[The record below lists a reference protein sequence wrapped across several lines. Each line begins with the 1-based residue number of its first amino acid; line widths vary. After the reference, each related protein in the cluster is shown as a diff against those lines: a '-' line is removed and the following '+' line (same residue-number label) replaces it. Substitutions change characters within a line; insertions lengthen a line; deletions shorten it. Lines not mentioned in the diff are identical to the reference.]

1 LTDTTKKPAETG
13 AAPRPETAVPANAY
27 LAAVLGWLLPGSGH
41 FLLGRVQRGAFYLA
55 VVASC
60 VGIGLALHGNLYRV
74 IGGQPLTVLATLGS
88 MGLGLP
94 YFVLRLGLGYEGV
107 ATAAS
112 YEYGTAFLLTAGVMN
127 LLLVIDAWDIALGRK
142 N

>member
-1 LTDTTKKPAETG
+1 LTETNKKPDGA
-13 AAPRPETAVPANAY
+13 AAPRPEIAVPANAY
-27 LAAVLGWLLPGSGH
+27 LAAVLGWLVPGTGH
-41 FLLGRVQRGAFYLA
+41 FLLGRVKRGAFYLA
-55 VVASC
+55 VVGSC
-60 VGIGLALHGNLYRV
+60 VAIGLALHGNLYRV
-74 IGGQPLTVLATLGS
+74 IGGQPLTILATLGS
-88 MGLGLP
+88 MGMGLP
-94 YFVLRLGLGYEGV
+94 YFILRLGLGYEGV